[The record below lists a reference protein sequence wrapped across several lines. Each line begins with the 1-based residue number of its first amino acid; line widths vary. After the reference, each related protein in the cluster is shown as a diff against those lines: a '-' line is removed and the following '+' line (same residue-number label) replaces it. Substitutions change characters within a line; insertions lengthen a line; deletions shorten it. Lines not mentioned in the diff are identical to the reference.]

1 MQNIWGKEMRAMKDD
16 RFLKFTLSLSR
27 MNKKVQA
34 VKTAGMGMVGLKA
47 AHTAVLY
54 ALSGHSEGL
63 QFAEVAAA
71 CDLDP
76 ALISRTFSELIAAAM
91 VEKQGEPGRYRA
103 RYVLTEQ
110 GSLQT
115 AKIRQVI
122 GLVQENADKN
132 IAPEDLQT
140 FYRVLEQ
147 LLNNFEEMSEHYDTV
162 FESLRRESHCHALT
176 EWRGK
181 MDAMQKFLEYASA
194 YDDGSDTRIKLKII
208 HTQRVTEVMEQ
219 LTAVLPLS
227 ESDRELAY
235 LCAVYHDIG
244 RFEQLKRYHTFLD
257 YKSIDHAQLGCEI
270 LRQGN
275 FLDELSARE
284 REQVL
289 TAIGNHNRLAIEDG
303 LDEKTL
309 LFAKL
314 IRDADKCDIFR
325 VFAQEDPVDTT
336 GFSAEQVEQEA
347 VSDVVYESILGHYC
361 IKKQE
366 RKTGLDVW
374 VSFLGFFFDLNFAE
388 SLRIALK
395 QGYYKKRFLDLN
407 FEDPATE
414 ERVRRC
420 IAETEQYAYA
430 RLRMEELQ

>member
-1 MQNIWGKEMRAMKDD
+1 
-16 RFLKFTLSLSR
+16 
-27 MNKKVQA
+27 
-34 VKTAGMGMVGLKA
+34 
-47 AHTAVLY
+47 
-54 ALSGHSEGL
+54 
-63 QFAEVAAA
+63 
-71 CDLDP
+71 
-76 ALISRTFSELIAAAM
+76 
-91 VEKQGEPGRYRA
+91 
-103 RYVLTEQ
+103 
-110 GSLQT
+110 
-115 AKIRQVI
+115 
-122 GLVQENADKN
+122 
-132 IAPEDLQT
+132 
-140 FYRVLEQ
+140 
-147 LLNNFEEMSEHYDTV
+147 
-162 FESLRRESHCHALT
+162 
-176 EWRGK
+176 

-219 LTAVLPLS
+219 LTAALPLS

-270 LRQGN
+270 LRQGD
-275 FLDELSARE
+275 F
-284 REQVL
+284 
-289 TAIGNHNRLAIEDG
+289 